1 MTLAVPPASLRAL
14 VLRDISSVRPLASR
28 GDPRTRRLTTQT
40 RALSCH
46 TPGTC
51 RHLPAFW
58 SQFHRMRS
66 GNSQRLHVIGGSLAG
81 QRVCTL
87 KAVMGW
93 KLSGWRMPRSPGGV
107 TWGDRSSSQWVRYSG
122 KGLRPGQERY
132 GLIDHHACGAGM
144 EPGCGRRS

>member
-51 RHLPAFW
+51 RH
-58 SQFHRMRS
+58 S
-66 GNSQRLHVIGGSLAG
+66 GANSIRCDLAT
-81 QRVCTL
+81 VKDCTST
-87 KAVMGW
+87 AVP
-93 KLSGWRMPRSPGGV
+93 LQV
-107 TWGDRSSSQWVRYSG
+107 N
-122 KGLRPGQERY
+122 
-132 GLIDHHACGAGM
+132 
-144 EPGCGRRS
+144 GCAR